1 MKVIVIG
8 GGPAGMLA
16 AIFSARKGEEVVL
29 IEKNEKLG
37 KKLFITG
44 KGRCNITNACDTQD
58 LFSSIV
64 SNHKFMYSGFYSF
77 SNYDV
82 VDFFEELGIKT
93 KVERG
98 DRVFPRSDKSSDVI
112 FALAKELKRLKV
124 SIHLDSEVTR
134 IIVKDK
140 QFKGVEYRE
149 SKVEHLPS
157 RTKEIKLSNTKEQ
170 TKEQKHHK
178 TSKHKSKQAR
188 ENNIIYGD
196 KVIIATGGIS
206 YPITGSTGDGYK
218 FARTMG
224 HAITK
229 TYPSLVPFNIKESHI
244 INELQGLSLRNIEI
258 KIFLKNKEIYKDF
271 GELLF
276 THFGVSGPV
285 ILSASSNCTNYLP
298 GSDLLLKIDLKPALS
313 NEQLDDR
320 IVRDFAE
327 ISNKQFKN
335 SLDKLL
341 PRKLIPVIIS
351 LSKIDPEKPINVV
364 TKEERQ
370 NLVGLIKGLELNIAS
385 SREFKEAIIT
395 QGGVDIRDINP
406 STMESKLV
414 SGVYFAGEVLDIDGL
429 TGGYN
434 LQIAWSTGYL
444 AGNE

>member
-16 AIFSARKGEEVVL
+16 AIFAARKGEEVIL

-44 KGRCNITNACDTQD
+44 KGRCNITNACDIED
-58 LFSSIV
+58 LFPSIV
-64 SNHKFMYSGFYSF
+64 SNQKFMYSSFYSF
-77 SNYDV
+77 SNYDIIN
-82 VDFFEELGIKT
+82 FFEELALKT

-98 DRVFPRSDKSSDVI
+98 NRVFPRSDKSSDVI
-112 FALAKELKRLKV
+112 SALNKELNRLKV
-124 SIHLDSEVTR
+124 SIHLNSEVTK
-134 IIVKDK
+134 IITKDNK
-140 QFKGVEYRE
+140 FIAVEYRE
-149 SKVEHLPS
+149 SV
-157 RTKEIKLSNTKEQ
+157 KEKTANKTSNHN
-170 TKEQKHHK
+170 QKHSTDTNRMH
-178 TSKHKSKQAR
+178 A
-188 ENNIIYGD
+188 D

-206 YPITGSTGDGYK
+206 YPVTGSTGDGYK
-218 FARTMG
+218 FAKSMG

-229 TYPSLVPFNIKESHI
+229 PYPALVPFNVKESHI
-244 INELQGLSLRNIEI
+244 IKDLQGLSLKNIEI
-258 KIFLKNKEIYKDF
+258 KIYSKKKEIYKEF

-285 ILSASSNCTNYLP
+285 ILSASSYCTSYLP
-298 GSDLLLKIDLKPALS
+298 DNELLLKIDLKPGLS

-320 IVRDFAE
+320 ILRDFAE
-327 ISNKQFKN
+327 VSNKQFKN

-351 LSKIDPEKPINVV
+351 LSKINPEKQVNAI
-364 TKEERQ
+364 TREERQ
-370 NLVGLIKGLELNIAS
+370 ELVALIKGLEFHIIS
-385 SREFKEAIIT
+385 TRDFKEAIIT
-395 QGGVDIRDINP
+395 QGGIDIRQVNP
-406 STMESKLV
+406 STMESKLI

-444 AGNE
+444 AGRE

>member
-16 AIFSARKGEEVVL
+16 AIFAARKGEEVVL

-44 KGRCNITNACDTQD
+44 KGRCNITNSCDTQD
-58 LFSSIV
+58 LFSNIV

-93 KVERG
+93 KIERG
-98 DRVFPRSDKSSDVI
+98 NRVFPRSDKSSDVI

-124 SIHLDSEVTR
+124 SIHLNSEVTR

-140 QFKGVEYRE
+140 QFKGVEYR
-149 SKVEHLPS
+149 K
-157 RTKEIKLSNTKEQ
+157 
-170 TKEQKHHK
+170 
-178 TSKHKSKQAR
+178 
-188 ENNIIYGD
+188 NNIIYGD

-224 HAITK
+224 HCVTK

-244 INELQGLSLRNIEI
+244 IKELQGLSLRNIEI

-385 SREFKEAIIT
+385 TREFKEAIIT